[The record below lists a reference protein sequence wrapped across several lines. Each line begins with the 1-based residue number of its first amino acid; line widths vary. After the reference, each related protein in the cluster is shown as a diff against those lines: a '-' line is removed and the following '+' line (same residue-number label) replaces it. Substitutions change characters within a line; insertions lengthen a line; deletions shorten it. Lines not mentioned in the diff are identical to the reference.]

1 MSRITRLGVAL
12 IAVAAV
18 IALAAIL
25 VPFVIADRV
34 WAAAARDAGAAT
46 GTRIAADGP
55 VRLKLFP
62 APRLLV
68 SNVEIDNANGTS
80 LVHVDRAKLELTWR
94 DLLAG
99 QVEARHIQLRYARI
113 LALPPHPPVDIDIQ
127 RNGRATTV
135 AASFEDGA
143 VRAEVQTAT
152 GALEVRALTIRVE
165 GFSAS
170 GAGQLTGGDDPRLV
184 LAFDRIEGGILPV
197 GKGGLAVVLASDGLV
212 IERLSFQGA
221 NGIEAS
227 FFGLAVTDHGAIRVE
242 GGLEGRA
249 PTQAGPVEATAR
261 LAALV
266 GGESGRVEVTEIELR
281 SPELRLS
288 GTLRGTLAATP
299 SVVADLRL
307 EALRLDGAAAPP
319 PVWLAALGAVPAA
332 ELRLRIGRLSW
343 PGMVAEGVILDLA
356 RSGDQIIVRELA
368 ARNLSG
374 APFHAQGRLALVPL
388 ARQAIFD
395 SLVFRYATLVG
406 SGRGSLDLSG
416 VVPRISLEASL
427 DGPLAL
433 DAIVPPL
440 PPLPPE
446 PMTRRAAAAAAAA
459 PRPAPPPAAG
469 WSRERFSFPPIP
481 AVEADIRVT
490 APRLLWRGF
499 RLDEARLNAR
509 ISDETLVVDTLSG
522 RLYGG
527 RFELNGRAALAGG
540 APSFSGRVSMSGGDL
555 KTALRDY
562 AGINEIAGH
571 LDGSAQFSASGNSA
585 AELMAGLKGVAQVHC
600 RDGTI
605 EGFNLAAMSEGLKR
619 LQRSTDLAEVFRL
632 GLGGG
637 RTPFS
642 ALDGTL
648 RIEQGVA
655 RLENVRLAARSG
667 EMRTTG
673 NINLAAWTVDIGNQ
687 FRLTEHP
694 DLPPFALKLNGRM
707 DAPRRVFDIQDLQ
720 AQLVR
725 RGRAPARP

>member
-1 MSRITRLGVAL
+1 MGRFTRLGVAL
-12 IAVAAV
+12 IAAAALAV
-18 IALAAIL
+18 LAAIL
-25 VPFVIADRV
+25 VPFAIADRV
-34 WAAAARDAGAAT
+34 WAAAARETAAAT
-46 GTRIAADGP
+46 GTRIGADGP

-62 APRLLV
+62 APRLLA
-68 SNVEIDNANGTS
+68 SNVEIGNANGAS
-80 LVHVDRAKLELTWR
+80 LVHVDRARLELSWG

-99 QVEARHIQLRYARI
+99 RVEAKHIHLRYARI
-113 LALPPHPPVDIDIQ
+113 LPLPPHPPIDIDIR
-127 RNGRATTV
+127 RNGRSATV

-143 VRAEVQTAT
+143 VRAEVEAAP
-152 GALEVRALTIRVE
+152 GVLEIRALTIRAE
-165 GFSAS
+165 GYSAS
-170 GAGQLTGGDDPRLV
+170 GSGRLTGGDDPRLD

-197 GKGGLAVVLASDGLV
+197 GKGGFAAVLASDGMV

-221 NGIEAS
+221 NGFEAS
-227 FFGLAVTDHGAIRVE
+227 FFGLALADHGAIRVE

-249 PTQAGPVEATAR
+249 PAQAGTAEATAR
-261 LAALV
+261 LAAIL
-266 GGESGRVEVTEIELR
+266 GGENGRVDITEIDLR
-281 SPELRLS
+281 SPETRLS
-288 GTLRGTLAATP
+288 GTLRGSLAATP
-299 SVVADLRL
+299 SVAADLRL

-319 PVWLAALGAVPAA
+319 PGWLAALGAVPTA

-343 PGMVAEGVILDLA
+343 PGSVAEGVILDLTRA
-356 RSGDQIIVRELA
+356 GDQVTVRELA
-368 ARNLSG
+368 ARNLNG
-374 APFHAQGRLALVPL
+374 APFHAQGRLALAPL
-388 ARQAIFD
+388 DPRAVFD

-406 SGRGSLDLSG
+406 SGRGSVDLSG
-416 VVPRISLEASL
+416 AVPRISLEAAL

-490 APRLLWRGF
+490 APRLLWRGL
-499 RLDEARLNAR
+499 RLDEARLDAR
-509 ISDETLVVDTLSG
+509 IGDEALIVDRLSG

-540 APSFSGRVSMSGGDL
+540 APSFSGGVSMSDGDL

-571 LDGSAQFSASGNSA
+571 LDGYAQFSASGSSA

-605 EGFNLAAMSEGLKR
+605 EGFNLAAMSDGLKR
-619 LQRSTDLAEVFRL
+619 LQRPTDLAEVFRL

-642 ALDGTL
+642 ALGGTL

-687 FRLTEHP
+687 FKLTEHP

-725 RGRAPARP
+725 RGRAPAR